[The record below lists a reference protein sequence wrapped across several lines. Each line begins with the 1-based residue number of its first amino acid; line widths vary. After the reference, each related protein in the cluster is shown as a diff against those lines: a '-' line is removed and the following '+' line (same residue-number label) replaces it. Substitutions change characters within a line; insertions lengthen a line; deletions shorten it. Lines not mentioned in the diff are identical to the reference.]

1 MSITNKNQNLTLI
14 IELLGNLLPDDI
26 KNKII
31 LLLLGIGKKIDTK
44 YSSNMFCG
52 GNQYELNTQIN
63 SVQCE
68 IMCEIQI
75 AKFDAAVN
83 KKKTEGAVKTIKK
96 YMKVLDDKF
105 KLRYK
110 ILFC

>member
-31 LLLLGIGKKIDTK
+31 LLLLGIGNQIYTK
-44 YSSNMFCG
+44 YSSSMFCG
-52 GNQYELNTQIN
+52 GNQYEIN
-63 SVQCE
+63 NHISTVQYE

-75 AKFDAAVN
+75 AKFDAAIN
-83 KKKTEGAVKTIKK
+83 QKKTVGAVKTIKK

-110 ILFC
+110 ILF